1 MDSACDHPKVIL
13 SIAGFDPTGGA
24 GIIADSRTASHFGC
38 YCCTLITSITS
49 QNSTG
54 FYRNKATPISLLE
67 SQLDAV
73 LQDFEVAAVKIGLI
87 TDMKIASFVSSSLE
101 TYFKSTPI
109 VIDPII
115 STTKSDQL
123 VDSDLLAFFKSTL
136 FPLATV
142 LTPNLKEL
150 ETISDK
156 ALSTR
161 ADIRK
166 AVQKLIKTGTD
177 SIVITGYKSINSR
190 RRIQVSDLM
199 FSNDKF
205 SEINR
210 NWIQTNNSHGSGCIF
225 STSVACNLALGF
237 DTYKSIGIAGDY
249 INSLLINSKTYS
261 FKSATGVTNQYGP
274 LL

>member
-1 MDSACDHPKVIL
+1 MANKAINLDSISDHPKVIL

-24 GIIADSRTASHFGC
+24 GIIADFRTAGHFGC

-54 FYRNKATPISLLE
+54 FYKNKATPISLLKN
-67 SQLDAV
+67 QLDAV

-87 TDMKIASFVSSSLE
+87 TDMKIASFVSSSME

-115 STTKSDQL
+115 SATKSDQL

-136 FPLATV
+136 FPVATV

-156 ALSTR
+156 ILRTR
-161 ADIRK
+161 EDIRK
-166 AVQKLIKTGTD
+166 AAQKLIKTGTD
-177 SIVITGYKSINSR
+177 SVVVTGYKSINSCK
-190 RRIQVSDLM
+190 RIEISDLM
-199 FSNDKF
+199 FSDDKF

-210 NWIQTNNSHGSGCIF
+210 NWIENKQFAWLRMYIF
-225 STSVACNLALGF
+225 YISCLQFGTRFGYLQKHRNCRRLHKFASNQLKNL
-237 DTYKSIGIAGDY
+237 
-249 INSLLINSKTYS
+249 
-261 FKSATGVTNQYGP
+261 
-274 LL
+274 